1 MVRPEIPAAETD
13 RVNTTRK
20 VMKKIFFLLLVAL
33 VIIETSNAQFSE
45 DAVRYS
51 ARGNGVGTRAL
62 GMGNAYIGVSDDY
75 SAIFW
80 NPAGLAQMRRLEV
93 MGGISNVGFAN
104 DATFY
109 SAKTNATTSATS
121 LDNLGFVFPFPTVQ
135 GSLVFAFGY
144 NRISD
149 FANASTSDGFNSKS
163 SIISSLQ
170 TSISDD
176 PDGYYDIPFNTFL
189 TTSNGYTGIQNN
201 VNQRA
206 EKKESGNLGQWSFS
220 GAIDIEENISFGVSL
235 NIYSGQYDYT
245 RNFLESDNSNL
256 FSYNA
261 SQAISSD
268 SAYLRF
274 NKFYYDSYLSA
285 ELSGSNISMGLMYRS
300 DFFRLGIIAKGPT
313 SIKVNENYTNEGQS
327 VFDSGSWSDK
337 NPDSKYSY
345 SANNEYTILSPWT
358 FGAGGSVYL
367 TTYLLLAADVEF
379 TDWTQIEWSDNF
391 ELEKGNTSLQSSFR
405 ATTNIRLGAEL
416 DIPSTDVKVRG
427 GYSLTP
433 SPYKNDPSSFD
444 QIMYTGGIGIL
455 LQRNVSLDGAVALGS
470 FKSYQNQYSFPANTS
485 RTDESISTTL
495 VNVTISYR
503 F

>member
-1 MVRPEIPAAETD
+1 MEKFKILILITIIISIPL
-13 RVNTTRK
+13 
-20 VMKKIFFLLLVAL
+20 F
-33 VIIETSNAQFSE
+33 AQFSE

-51 ARGNGVGTRAL
+51 ARGSGVGTRAL

-75 SAIFW
+75 SATFW

-109 SAKTNATTSATS
+109 SAKKNATTSATS
-121 LDNLGFVFPFPTVQ
+121 LDNLGFVFPFPTLQ

-149 FANASTSDGFNSKS
+149 FANASKFDGFNNQS
-163 SIISSLQ
+163 SIIPSLQ
-170 TSISDD
+170 TSATDD
-176 PDGYYDIPFNTFL
+176 PSGEFDIPFNLFL
-189 TTSNGYTGIQNN
+189 TNTNGYTSIQQN
-201 VNQRA
+201 VNQSA
-206 EKKESGNLGQWSFS
+206 TKKESGNLGQWSFS

-235 NIYSGQYDYT
+235 NIYSGKYDYT

-256 FSYNA
+256 YNYNA

-274 NKFYYDSYLSA
+274 NKFYYDNYLSA
-285 ELSGSNISMGLMYRS
+285 ELSGSNITMGLMYRS
-300 DFFRLGIIAKGPT
+300 DFFRFGLVGKAPS
-313 SIKVNENYTNEGQS
+313 SIKVSETYTNEGQS
-327 VFDSGSWSDK
+327 VFDAGTWSDK
-337 NPDSKYSY
+337 NPAGKYSY
-345 SANNEYTILSPWT
+345 TANNEYTVHSPWT
-358 FGAGGSVYL
+358 FGAGGSVYV
-367 TTYLLLAADVEF
+367 TTHLLLAADVEY
-379 TDWTQIEWSDNF
+379 TDWTQIEWVDNF
-391 ELEKGNTSLQSSFR
+391 DLEKGNTTLQSAFR
-405 ATTNIRLGAEL
+405 ATTNIRLGAEF

-444 QIMYTGGIGIL
+444 QTMFTGGVGIL
-455 LQRNVSLDGAVALGS
+455 LQRNVSLDGAVAFGS
-470 FKSYQNQYSFPANTS
+470 FKSFRNQYSYPINTS
-485 RTDESISTTL
+485 RTDESIATSL
-495 VNVTISYR
+495 VNFTVSYR